1 MKRGDSNIF
10 SYNLKLLVILIC
22 ILESYFSFG
31 QTDPI
36 FSQYLTNVQSINP
49 AYCGMWDKGNI
60 QMLLKKY
67 YVGVTDAPL
76 NQSVSF
82 YTPIRNENNGVGFN
96 VIYDLYG
103 YARRLSFTGDYS
115 YKVKLSMSHFLRLGL
130 KAGVLN
136 FSNALNDY
144 NLDPNN
150 FPDVNFQEDVDIKY
164 MATWGVGAFM
174 YTDDYY
180 ISLSIPQIIKNSFKE
195 NRSNYSSLAEVRY
208 VYLTGGYVYQM
219 SNDIVLKP
227 SLLIKAAKG
236 TSLQLDLSAN
246 VIFLDKFWIGMMYR
260 TNKTMAFIA
269 QWVIKD
275 QFRLGYAIDY
285 SISKDIKSYQLGT
298 HELMLSYEFDLYK
311 RTSYSRQRYF

>member
-1 MKRGDSNIF
+1 MKKNRNSFNYLKF
-10 SYNLKLLVILIC
+10 SLFIVIV
-22 ILESYFSFG
+22 FSGSISFA

-36 FSQYLTNVQSINP
+36 FTQYSTNVQSINP
-49 AYCGMWDKGNI
+49 AYCGMWDRGSV

-76 NQSVSF
+76 NQSISF
-82 YTPIRNENNGVGFN
+82 YTPIRNENNGIGFN
-96 VIYDLYG
+96 VINDLYG
-103 YARRLSFTGDYS
+103 FARRLSFTGDYS
-115 YKVKLSMSHFLRLGL
+115 YKVKLSMTHFLRLGL

-174 YTDDYY
+174 YTNNYY
-180 ISLSIPQIIKNSFKE
+180 ISLSIPQIIKNSFSE
-195 NRSNYSSLAEVRY
+195 NRSNYSSLAELRY
-208 VYLTGGYVYQM
+208 VYLTGGYVFEAK
-219 SNDIVLKP
+219 NDIVLRP
-227 SLLIKAAKG
+227 SVLLKAAKG
-236 TSLQLDLSAN
+236 TKLQLDLAAN
-246 VIFLDKFWIGMMYR
+246 IVFLDKFWVGAMYR

-275 QFRLGYAIDY
+275 QFKLGYAIDY
-285 SISKDIKSYQLGT
+285 SISKDIKAYQLGT
-298 HELMLSYEFDLYK
+298 HEIMLSYEFDPYK
-311 RTSYSRQRYF
+311 RQTYSRQRYF